1 MSAYVIAQIRW
12 DDQEEYK
19 RYIAAFRPLLQRHGG
34 ETLAANE
41 DAVTVLEGAWPLPG
55 AVVMRFPS
63 PDHVKAWMADPDY
76 PGVVAIRHGAA
87 ETNLIMVNGLDWG

>member
-12 DDQEEYK
+12 DDREAYQ
-19 RYIAAFRPLLQRHGG
+19 RYIAAFRPLLQRYGG
-34 ETLAANE
+34 RTLAAAE
-41 DAVTVLEGAWPLPG
+41 DAVEVLEGSWPLPG

-63 PDHVKAWMADPDY
+63 RDHVRRWMTDPDY

-87 ETNLIMVNGLDWG
+87 ETNLVLLDGLD

>member
-12 DDQEEYK
+12 DDQDEYK
-19 RYIAAFRPLLQRHGG
+19 RYIAAFVPLLKRHEGV
-34 ETLAANE
+34 TLAAQE
-41 DAVTVLEGAWPLPG
+41 DRTEVLEGSWPLPG

-63 PDHVKAWMADPDY
+63 KEHVRRWMADPDY

-87 ETNLIMVNGLDWG
+87 ETNLVMIDGLD